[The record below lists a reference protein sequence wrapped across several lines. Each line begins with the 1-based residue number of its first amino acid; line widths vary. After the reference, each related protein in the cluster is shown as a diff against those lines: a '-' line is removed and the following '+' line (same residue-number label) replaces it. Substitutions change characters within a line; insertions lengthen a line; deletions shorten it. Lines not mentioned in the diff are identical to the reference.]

1 MNVPVSA
8 CHYTIEVPA
17 TPERVPQ
24 IRRIVAAHLRHWNLA
39 SQVAPVCGALDELV
53 GNVVRHVEGDKT
65 CVVELRWTGSRLS
78 ASVADRDRR
87 LPPLR
92 TSVPSRGGLAKV
104 AKLSDSWG
112 TCGTDD
118 GKVIWFTRRVRQ
130 SERIGRGQ
138 RAPRVPAVEFRPLPA
153 ALAAGPPA
161 DPARAVVPAH

>member
-8 CHYTIEVPA
+8 CQYSIEVPA

-65 CVVELRWTGSRLS
+65 CVVELRWSGSRLS

-87 LPPLR
+87 LPPVR
-92 TSVPSRGGLAKV
+92 TSAPSRGGLAKV

-118 GKVIWFTRRVRQ
+118 GKVVWFTRRVKE
-130 SERIGRGQ
+130 SEHIGRGP

-153 ALAAGPPA
+153 ALAAGLSD
-161 DPARAVVPAH
+161 DPARSLVPAR